1 MLFSQLVI
9 AQHPIWLYVK
19 YLLFWGRFL
28 KKMQKT
34 CKKTCKKEIKNVPLH
49 MIIR

>member
-1 MLFSQLVI
+1 MLFSQLMI
-9 AQHPIWLYVK
+9 AQLLYGCK
-19 YLLFWGRFL
+19 SNIYYFWGVFL